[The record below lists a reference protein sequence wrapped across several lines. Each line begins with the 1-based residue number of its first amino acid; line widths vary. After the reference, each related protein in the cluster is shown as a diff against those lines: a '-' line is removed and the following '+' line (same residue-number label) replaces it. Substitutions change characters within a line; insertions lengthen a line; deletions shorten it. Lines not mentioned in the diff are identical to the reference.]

1 MIAIL
6 RHIAKAFYH
15 LGQALNGLSQRL
27 EAFCD
32 RHTKG
37 GNENGK

>member
-15 LGQALNGLSQRL
+15 LGQAMTGLSQRL
-27 EAFCD
+27 ESFCD
-32 RHTKG
+32 RHTK
-37 GNENGK
+37 EE

>member
-37 GNENGK
+37 GNENGE

>member
-6 RHIAKAFYH
+6 RHISKAFYH
-15 LGQALNGLSQRL
+15 LGQAMTGLSQRL

-32 RHTKG
+32 RHSKG
-37 GNENGK
+37 GNENGE